1 MENLEKDPL
10 DFIVESE
17 VRGVNGLL
25 TLSTTQ
31 LKIRNLVNTLING
44 DQINKSKIEK
54 EFDTAKKIVKDKLST
69 NKAYDF
75 NCVYNAVFERIFGF
89 AKAVAETGHT
99 NYYKFPLDKIL
110 EAYTIASIIIME
122 EYMKADTTLL
132 DNQIYEFVI
141 ICAVNPL
148 EEDILNTMLSLIS

>member
-1 MENLEKDPL
+1 MK
-10 DFIVESE
+10 IQ
-17 VRGVNGLL
+17 
-25 TLSTTQ
+25 TTITTQ

-89 AKAVAETGHT
+89 VKAVAETGHT
-99 NYYKFPLDKIL
+99 NYYKLPLNKVL
-110 EAYTIASIIIME
+110 EAYIIASIIIMEEYMKAYTIASIIIME

-141 ICAVNPL
+141 VCAVNPL